1 MAASAYELSDKE
13 RETCAVLNMRNAVK
27 KISYQQ
33 DIPYEEALLLF
44 TGSPVYDCLF
54 DFETGVWR
62 ESPEYL
68 LALWND
74 VQSGNKL

>member
-1 MAASAYELSDKE
+1 MATSDYELSDKE
-13 RETCAVLNMRNAVK
+13 RETCAVLNMRDAVA
-27 KISYQQ
+27 KISHQH

-44 TGSPVYDCLF
+44 TGSPVYDALF

-74 VQSGNKL
+74 VQSRK

>member
-1 MAASAYELSDKE
+1 MATSAYELSDKE
-13 RETCAVLNMRNAVK
+13 RETCAVLNMRDAVK
-27 KISYQQ
+27 KISHQQ

-44 TGSPVYDCLF
+44 TGSPVYDALF

-74 VQSGNKL
+74 VQARK

>member
-1 MAASAYELSDKE
+1 MAILPYEFDDTQ
-13 RETCAVLNMRNAVK
+13 RETCAVLNMRDAVA
-27 KISYQQ
+27 KISHQQ
-33 DIPYEEALLLF
+33 DIPYDEALLLF
-44 TGSPVYDCLF
+44 TDSPVYNALF

-74 VQSGNKL
+74 MQNKQIH